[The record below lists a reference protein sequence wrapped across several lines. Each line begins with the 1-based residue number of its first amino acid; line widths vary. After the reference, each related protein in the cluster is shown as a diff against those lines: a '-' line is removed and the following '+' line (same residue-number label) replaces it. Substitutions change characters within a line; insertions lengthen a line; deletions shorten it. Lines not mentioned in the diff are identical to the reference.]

1 MVQLGL
7 KDYVGPLI
15 SVLAA
20 VLSVVCFWL
29 SFKLS
34 RRMADRSLNL
44 EAQKMLLEINR
55 QLIAD
60 PWLWSIYDEHAV
72 RTDADFGPKC
82 AESALFHAKLEAF
95 AYLCLNAFEV
105 ILAEAPKPARRG
117 HRNES
122 NIWADFFRDSVA
134 RSSVVRSILERSDAS
149 RIWSPI
155 LIECYQEWRSSTR
168 PRSPGALA
176 PT

>member
-1 MVQLGL
+1 
-7 KDYVGPLI
+7 
-15 SVLAA
+15 
-20 VLSVVCFWL
+20 
-29 SFKLS
+29 
-34 RRMADRSLNL
+34 MADRSLNL

-72 RTDADFGPKC
+72 RADADFSAKC
-82 AESALFHAKLEAF
+82 AESRLFHAKLEAF

-105 ILAEAPKPARRG
+105 ILAEARG
-117 HRNES
+117 RRNES

-134 RSSVVRSILERSDAS
+134 RSTVVRSILERPDAS

-155 LIECYQEWRSSTR
+155 LIERYEEWKSSTA
-168 PRSPGALA
+168 SAGADTPA
-176 PT
+176 PK